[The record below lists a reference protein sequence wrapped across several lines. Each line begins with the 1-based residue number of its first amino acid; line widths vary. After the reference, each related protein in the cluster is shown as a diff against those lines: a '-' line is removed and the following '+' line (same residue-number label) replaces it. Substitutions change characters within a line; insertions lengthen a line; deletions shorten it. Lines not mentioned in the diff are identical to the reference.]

1 MSRIRIK
8 PIPST
13 PSPLRTGALMV
24 TTALVGGLVA
34 GAAFAQTASRSAQL
48 EEILVTATERGAE
61 SLQTVPIAVQ
71 AFSATDISDR
81 LAVEFADLAGQVPA
95 LTFQDLGPGDKE
107 YVIRGVNSTGIATVG
122 VYYDEV
128 EITGRNQQDGDGQQ
142 ADIELH
148 DLQRVEVL
156 KGPQGT
162 LYGASSMSG
171 TIRFVPNAPNLEE
184 VEGRIEGDV
193 STTEKG
199 GENWRL
205 NGTLNFPIVQGKL
218 ALRAVGWVTD
228 ESGFIDQ
235 PRLNRKDI
243 NTNNVEGGRIALRWL
258 PTESLDIT
266 VAALV
271 QNRKVGGS
279 SRYTPR
285 FQTLA
290 RNNLSLFPDII
301 DAFGGELDVE
311 GDLVNQD
318 FTRNNWDEEIRIFSA
333 KAEWTHDKGSLLA
346 AASYFK
352 RDIEFNFDSSWILF
366 DFAAQLFPEIAAAA
380 VTHQPQSR
388 DIFSTEVRYASNLDG
403 PFNFVVGGILTRED
417 KDFEVQVLTTNSLGL
432 PNGPFRTDEDYLL
445 DPNDPGFGPAVIG
458 RFKDDKVDQEALF
471 GEAIFDVTDRLTL
484 TGGVR
489 WYRWKSHT
497 IAQETKPFGGFG
509 ASLEPIDVKE
519 DAEEVTFKGNV
530 SFQATDDVMVYA
542 TVSQGFRAGG
552 INNPPVTD
560 PSQQPELGFEPDK
573 LTNYEL
579 GWKTSFLD
587 DRIAFNGA
595 VYYIDWKDIQIED
608 VDATGA
614 FPLIVNAGDASVKG
628 GEVELRA
635 TPVIG
640 LNLFFGASYTEA
652 ELEEDTRSA
661 ILGDPF
667 AGEKGDRLP
676 NVPKWQLSGA
686 VQYAF
691 PAIADGIEAVLR
703 ADWSYRGATRIRFKA
718 NDPTNVPL
726 DSYHLVNLR
735 AGLRGEA
742 WQLSVYAKNV
752 FDKRAQ
758 IDAVNTSQDPLAFVT
773 VRPATYG
780 VNLSYNF

>member
-1 MSRIRIK
+1 MNRSRIA
-8 PIPST
+8 PIPRPFTARRVSAT
-13 PSPLRTGALMV
+13 MM
-24 TTALVGGLVA
+24 TTALA
-34 GAAFAQTASRSAQL
+34 GVLLASPAFAQQSRTAQL
-48 EEILVTATERGAE
+48 EEIIVTATKRGAE
-61 SLQTVPIAVQ
+61 TLQTVPIAVQ
-71 AFSATDISDR
+71 AFTANEISDR

-128 EITGRNQQDGDGQQ
+128 EITGRNQQDGGGQQ

-184 VEGRIEGDV
+184 IEGRVEGDV
-193 STTEKG
+193 STTDKG
-199 GENWRL
+199 GENYRL
-205 NGTLNFPIVQGKL
+205 NGTLNFPIVEGKM
-218 ALRAVGWVTD
+218 AIRAVGWITD

-235 PRLNRKDI
+235 PRINRENI
-243 NTNNVEGGRIALRWL
+243 NSNNVEGGRIALRWL

-279 SRYTPR
+279 SRFTPS
-285 FQTLA
+285 FDPQA
-290 RNNLSLFPDII
+290 RSNLSQFPAIV
-301 DAFGGELDVE
+301 DAFGGVLDVE
-311 GDLVNQD
+311 GDLINQD
-318 FTRNNWDEEIRIFSA
+318 FTRNNWDEDIRIFSA

-346 AASYFK
+346 AASYFS

-366 DFAAQLFPEIAAAA
+366 SFGSPADNIAAAA
-380 VTHQPQSR
+380 VTRQPQSR

-403 PFNFVVGGILTRED
+403 PFNFVVGGILSRED
-417 KDFEVQVLTTNSLGL
+417 QDFEVQVVTTNNLGL
-432 PNGPFRTDEDYLL
+432 PNGEFRTDEDYLAEPD
-445 DPNDPGFGPAVIG
+445 DPDFGPAVIG

-471 GEAIFDVTDRLTL
+471 GEAIFDLTDRLTV

-519 DAEEVTFKGNV
+519 DAEEFTFKGNV

-560 PSQQPELGFEPDK
+560 PTSQPELGFEPDK

-579 GWKTSFLD
+579 GWKTSWLD
-587 DRIAFNGA
+587 NRVTFNGA

-608 VDATGA
+608 VDPTGA
-614 FPLIVNAGDASVKG
+614 FPLIINAGDASVKG

-635 TPVIG
+635 TPVTG

-652 ELEEDTRSA
+652 KLEEDTRA
-661 ILGDPF
+661 AQLGLEGFP
-667 AGEKGDRLP
+667 GEKGDRLP

-691 PAIADGIEAVLR
+691 PIMTDGLEGVLR
-703 ADWSYRGATRIRFKA
+703 ADWSYRGATRIRFKEI
-718 NDPTNVPL
+718 DPTNVPL

-735 AGLRGEA
+735 AGLRGEN
-742 WQLSVYAKNV
+742 WQASIYAKNV

-758 IDAVNTSQDPLAFVT
+758 IDAVNTSQDPLAYIT